1 GLTPIERIVIIGATN
16 RPELLDPA
24 IMRPGRFEVVLY
36 VPPPDEAS
44 RLQILKIH
52 TRRMPLEGVSLEE
65 VAKRTEGYSGAD
77 LEALCREAGL
87 NALRRDADKV
97 TKEDFEKALQTI
109 KPSLK
114 EDMLMKYKKFG
125 EKEEFFL
132 V

>member
-1 GLTPIERIVIIGATN
+1 
-16 RPELLDPA
+16 
-24 IMRPGRFEVVLY
+24 
-36 VPPPDEAS
+36 
-44 RLQILKIH
+44 
-52 TRRMPLEGVSLEE
+52 MPLEGVSLEE
-65 VAKRTEGYSGAD
+65 IAKRTEGYSGAD

-97 TKEDFEKALQTI
+97 TWEDFEKALQTV

-114 EDMLMKYKKFG
+114 EEMLAKYKKFG